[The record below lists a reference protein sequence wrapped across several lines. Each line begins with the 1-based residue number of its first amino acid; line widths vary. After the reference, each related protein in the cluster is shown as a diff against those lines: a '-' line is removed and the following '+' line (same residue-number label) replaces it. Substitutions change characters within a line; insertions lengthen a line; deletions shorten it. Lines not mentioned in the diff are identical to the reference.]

1 MSDYLSRLVAKTLR
15 SEAVLRPR
23 ILSRFEPLNPF
34 NRSQPLEWQP
44 RDEVEV
50 VQQEHATAPP
60 EASKTRRE
68 TDNLPSE
75 RPRQIEREPYRGKY
89 VSPTLHQP
97 DKPLLQRDQES
108 HQVNRNEDQR
118 SVSQEAPLLASETA
132 KIPDK
137 MVKVPDKMAKIPD
150 NYALEDQTVQ
160 PHSVQSLAHASAGV
174 RPAITAAELRPTK
187 PWSKKD
193 PFVGTETARVMTK
206 RSESTSVTR
215 GQQAAPTVK
224 VHIGRIEV
232 RAVMPAAPSPP
243 RPSGARPKAA
253 LSLEDYLKQRR
264 EGRR

>member
-23 ILSRFEPLNPF
+23 ILSRFEPPNPF

-68 TDNLPSE
+68 TDPSE

-174 RPAITAAELRPTK
+174 RPAITAAELRLTK